1 MSFLLLT
8 GTRTNNMF
16 STLLIFAYCCS
27 IVGSLS
33 TDPISNE
40 KYIDGTQYTIKSVG
54 ITYTQRISNHGM

>member
-1 MSFLLLT
+1 
-8 GTRTNNMF
+8 MF
-16 STLLIFAYCCS
+16 STLLIIAYCCS